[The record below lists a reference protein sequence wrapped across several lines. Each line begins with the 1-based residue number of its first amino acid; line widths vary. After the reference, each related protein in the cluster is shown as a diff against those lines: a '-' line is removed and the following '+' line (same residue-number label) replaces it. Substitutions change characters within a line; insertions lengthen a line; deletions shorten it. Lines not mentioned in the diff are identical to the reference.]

1 MSSSRTRTVW
11 SDERGGQIG
20 GSPSKQHRKK
30 KQKAPKGITRA
41 GFPDDGIVRVCREK
55 SGRGGK
61 TVTVIVGVPGGN
73 PAKEAM
79 LKELKKQ
86 CGCGGKL
93 QSGVVEIQG
102 DQRDR
107 IMTYLDDKGIKA
119 KAAGG

>member
-1 MSSSRTRTVW
+1 MVW

-20 GSPSKQHRKK
+20 GSPSKAKRQNKK

-41 GFPDDGIVRVCREK
+41 GFPNDGIVRICREK

-73 PAKEAM
+73 PAKEAL
-79 LKELKKQ
+79 LKEVKKL

-93 QSGVVEIQG
+93 TSGVLEIQG
-102 DQRDR
+102 DQRER
-107 IMTYLDDKGIKA
+107 ILAYLEENGIKA
-119 KAAGG
+119 KPAGG